1 MQQKKKMNIIL
12 GNNDMRKEY
21 NFSESIK
28 NPYTKKLK
36 RQITIRLE
44 NDTIDYFKQLAM
56 EIDIPYQ
63 VLINIFLRDCAQKN
77 LKPSISW
84 QK

>member
-1 MQQKKKMNIIL
+1 
-12 GNNDMRKEY
+12 MRKEY

-28 NPYTKKLK
+28 NPYVKKLK

-44 NDTIDYFKQLAM
+44 NDTIEYFKQLSS

-63 VLINIFLRDCAQKN
+63 VLINMFLRDCAQKN
-77 LKPSISW
+77 LKPTTKW
-84 QK
+84 KATRP

>member
-1 MQQKKKMNIIL
+1 MNIIS

-21 NFSESIK
+21 NFSDSIK
-28 NPYTKKLK
+28 NPYAKKLK

-44 NDTIDYFKQLAM
+44 NDTIDYFKQLAS
-56 EIDIPYQ
+56 EVDIPYQ
-63 VLINIFLRDCAQKN
+63 VLINNFLRDCAQKN